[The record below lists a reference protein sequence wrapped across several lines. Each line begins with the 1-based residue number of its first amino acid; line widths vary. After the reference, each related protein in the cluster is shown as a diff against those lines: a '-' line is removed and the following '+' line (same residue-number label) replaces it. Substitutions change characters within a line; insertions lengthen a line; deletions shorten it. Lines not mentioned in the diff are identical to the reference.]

1 MAVLAAQKYG
11 SKYRFDM
18 IKAIAIDDELHC
30 LKTLDMT
37 LKEYCPEVQLI
48 EKCGDAAMGLIAIEK
63 FKPDLVF
70 LDIEMPHMNGFE
82 MLEKFSQI
90 PFAVIFTTGYDQY
103 AIQAIHSSAL
113 DYLLKPV
120 NPGELVNAVNK
131 IQEQRHLPLAE
142 QFQMLL
148 KKVNGINSGFNKIA
162 VPTAEGFELIP
173 ADQLLYLE
181 ANDNYTHLFLK
192 NKNKIIACRTLKE
205 MEDQIKDFNFFVR
218 VHHSYMVNL
227 NEVVKYV
234 RGEGGYLVMSDNSFV
249 NVSRSRK
256 DSLLKFF

>member
-1 MAVLAAQKYG
+1 
-11 SKYRFDM
+11 M
-18 IKAIAIDDELHC
+18 IKAIVIDDEMHC
-30 LKTLDMT
+30 LKTLDML
-37 LKEYCPEVQLI
+37 LKAYCPQVQLM
-48 EKCGDAAMGLIAIEK
+48 EKCSNATAGLIAIEK
-63 FKPDLVF
+63 HKPDLVF
-70 LDIEMPHMNGFE
+70 LDIEMPQMNGFK
-82 MLEKFSQI
+82 MLEQI
-90 PFAVIFTTGYDQY
+90 PEIYFAVVFTTGYDQY
-103 AIQAIHSSAL
+103 AIKAIHCSAL

-120 NPGELVNAVNK
+120 NADELKSAVKK
-131 IQEQRHLPLAE
+131 IQEQRYLPLAE
-142 QFQMLL
+142 QFQLLL

-173 ADQLLYLE
+173 ADQVLYLE

-205 MEDQIKDFNFFVR
+205 MELQIQDFNYFVR
-218 VHHSYMVNL
+218 VHNSYMVNL

-234 RGEGGYLVMSDNSFV
+234 RGEGGYLVMSNNSSV